1 LRHSLRISLLLFSAF
16 CAVAIFTGCRT
27 DSNAVAQPTATKTSV
42 AISLQ
47 NVKFMVSEPLGILVK
62 NSGSKTVY
70 AVDGKAYCTMLQLQQ
85 YSTQQK
91 VWVAV
96 DRCRDKAPPHV
107 LAIRAGTSE
116 PFTLAPTSD
125 GDPNSWAPGTYRIA
139 LSFSMHDDG
148 QTEAQTAYSQGFTI
162 TSS

>member
-1 LRHSLRISLLLFSAF
+1 MRHSLRIYLLLFGALCVGAI
-16 CAVAIFTGCRT
+16 CAGCRT
-27 DSNAVAQPTATKTSV
+27 DTNAVAQPTATKTSV
-42 AISLQ
+42 SVSLQ

-62 NSGSKTVY
+62 NSGSQTVY
-70 AVDGKAYCTMLQLQQ
+70 AVDGKAYCTILQLQQ

-91 VWVAV
+91 AWVAV

-107 LAIRAGTSE
+107 LAIRAGMNE

-139 LSFSMHDDG
+139 LAYSAHDDG
-148 QTEAQTAYSQGFTI
+148 KTEAQTAYSQGFTI